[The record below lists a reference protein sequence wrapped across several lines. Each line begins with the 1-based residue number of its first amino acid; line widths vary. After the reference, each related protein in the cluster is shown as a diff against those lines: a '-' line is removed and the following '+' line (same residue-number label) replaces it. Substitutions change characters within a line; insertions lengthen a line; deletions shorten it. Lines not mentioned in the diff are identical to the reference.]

1 MQHQL
6 LTVLLSWFIESVLNC
21 AHNNL
26 SVLSEFVNVETESY
40 IYFSLNK
47 CIDCVFLG
55 DDESAVDLGVGGE
68 SKG

>member
-26 SVLSEFVNVETESY
+26 AVLSEFNLETESY

-47 CIDCVFLG
+47 CIDYVC
-55 DDESAVDLGVGGE
+55 S
-68 SKG
+68 